1 MINFM
6 RYQTFALVWGILLT
20 ALFIGGFA
28 YKRLTRGEAFVYSVE
43 FTGGTQVLY
52 KFSQP
57 ISGEKVMA
65 VLEKDGFTGVMTRDF
80 AANEVLVRV
89 KQFEGTSSGLA
100 GRMKETLA
108 KGTGYDVEIRQVDSI
123 GSGVGETLRFKSLLA
138 FILAVLLILIY
149 IALRFWSWGYAVGA
163 IVALVHDII
172 FVMTVFLLFDIEISI
187 NVIGAIIAV
196 LGYSVN
202 DTIII
207 STRIRENMSRLTG
220 MIPEDIVNI
229 SINETLRRTILTVF
243 ATTLVVVAL
252 VLFGGEV
259 LRSLSLVLLLG
270 FIFGTY
276 SSIFVASPVMLLID
290 KRRS

>member
-20 ALFIGGFA
+20 ALFVGGFA
-28 YKRLTRGEAFVYSVE
+28 YKRMTRGEAFVYSVE

-52 KFSQP
+52 RFSQP
-57 ISGEKVMA
+57 ISGEKVMEA
-65 VLEKDGFTGVMTRDF
+65 LEKAGVPGVMTRDF
-80 AANEVLVRV
+80 SSNEVLVRV

-100 GRMKETLA
+100 GRMKDMLA
-108 KGTGYDVEIRQVDSI
+108 QQTGYEVEIRQVDSI

-138 FILAVLLILIY
+138 FIIAVLLILIY

-172 FVMTVFLLFDIEISI
+172 FVMTVFLLFDLEISI

-207 STRIRENMSRLTG
+207 STRIRENMARMTG
-220 MIPEDIVNI
+220 MLKEEIVNI

-243 ATTLVVVAL
+243 ATTLVVISL
-252 VLFGGEV
+252 VFFGGEV

-270 FIFGTY
+270 FVFGTY

-290 KRRS
+290 KKR

>member
-6 RYQTFALVWGILLT
+6 RYRAFALVWGILLT
-20 ALFIGGFA
+20 ALFVGGFV
-28 YKRLTRGEAFVYSVE
+28 YKRMTRGEAFVYSVE

-65 VLEKDGFTGVMTRDF
+65 ALEKGGITGAMTRDF
-80 AANEVLVRV
+80 SANEVLVRV

-100 GRMKETLA
+100 GRMREILA
-108 KGTGYDVEIRQVDSI
+108 QNTGHEVEIRQVDSI

-138 FILAVLLILIY
+138 FIIAVLLILIY
-149 IALRFWSWGYAVGA
+149 IAMRFWSWGYAIGA

-207 STRIRENMSRLTG
+207 STRIRENMSRLSN
-220 MIPEDIVNI
+220 MLPEDIVNI

-290 KRRS
+290 KRKK

>member
-20 ALFIGGFA
+20 ALFVGGFA
-28 YKRLTRGEAFVYSVE
+28 YKRMTRGEAFVYSVE

-57 ISGEKVMA
+57 ISGEKVMEA
-65 VLEKDGFTGVMTRDF
+65 LEKAGVPGVMTRDF
-80 AANEVLVRV
+80 SSNEVLVRV

-100 GRMKETLA
+100 GRMKDMLA
-108 KGTGYDVEIRQVDSI
+108 QQTGYEVEIRQVDSI

-138 FILAVLLILIY
+138 FIIAVLLILIY

-207 STRIRENMSRLTG
+207 STRIRENMARMTG
-220 MIPEDIVNI
+220 MLKEEIVNI

-243 ATTLVVVAL
+243 ATTLVVISL
-252 VLFGGEV
+252 VFFGGEV

-270 FIFGTY
+270 FVFGTY

-290 KRRS
+290 KNR